1 MNFTEIAKM
10 LNEVYEETKRLPV
23 AIKINEYW
31 LERMMQQ
38 SFILRQEGVNPLT
51 NLTGLPVQIDNSINT
66 YEFVYRKDEE

>member
-1 MNFTEIAKM
+1 MNFTEIAKV
-10 LNEVYEETKRLPV
+10 LNEVYEETKHLPV
-23 AIKINEYW
+23 AIKVNEYW

-51 NLTGLPVQIDNSINT
+51 NLTGLTVQIDNSINT